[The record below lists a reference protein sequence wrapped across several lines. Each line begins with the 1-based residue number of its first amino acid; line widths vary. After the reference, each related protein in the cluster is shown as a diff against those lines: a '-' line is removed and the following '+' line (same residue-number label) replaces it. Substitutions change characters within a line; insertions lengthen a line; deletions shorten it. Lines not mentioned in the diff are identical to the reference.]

1 MKPSLQRPYL
11 LIVEEEPVLA
21 DVTAFRLELLGYEV
35 QTASN
40 GDAGWELIQ
49 QRKPD
54 LVIVDLKLT
63 GMPGVVFIERL
74 AAETDTCRI
83 PVMALSFQAEQDQVQ
98 AAFSAGAS
106 DYLVAP
112 FDPHTLEEK
121 VVALLRQS
129 TASAAPAK
137 ASITGATV

>member
-1 MKPSLQRPYL
+1 MKRAAANGD
-11 LIVEEEPVLA
+11 LA
-21 DVTAFRLELLGYEV
+21 LELV
-35 QTASN
+35 
-40 GDAGWELIQ
+40 Q

-54 LVIVDLKLT
+54 LVIVDLKLS

-121 VVALLRQS
+121 VVALLQQAATSSS
-129 TASAAPAK
+129 TSQPAKTGASA
-137 ASITGATV
+137 